1 MKAFSSRSAVKEYMS
16 THPLDFSTPDLILK
30 QFVVWLCEHVN
41 EPNSKEKILRIML
54 YLKGEDNSSN
64 EGEKDLSRTSSSKP
78 VGTTT
83 EPKENTSN
91 KQIPISE
98 SKFCIECGSKLKL
111 NSKFCTKCGTKQ
123 VEV

>member
-1 MKAFSSRSAVKEYMS
+1 MKTFSSRTAVEEYIS

-30 QFVVWLCEHVN
+30 QFVVWLCEYVN
-41 EPNSKEKILRIML
+41 EPNSKEKIPRIML
-54 YLKGEDNSSN
+54 YLKGEDNSN
-64 EGEKDLSRTSSSKP
+64 ESEKDLSRTSSKS
-78 VGTTT
+78 VGTITQL
-83 EPKENTSN
+83 KETTSN